1 VTERAFWRTAPIDV
15 AELAAIQAKRRE
27 RDRELA
33 AWMVSSLM
41 TAWIG
46 KDAPTMNE
54 LLGRTTD
61 A

>member
-1 VTERAFWRTAPIDV
+1 MAPIDIE
-15 AELAAIQAKRRE
+15 ELAAIHAKRRE

-46 KDAPTMNE
+46 KSAPSVNE